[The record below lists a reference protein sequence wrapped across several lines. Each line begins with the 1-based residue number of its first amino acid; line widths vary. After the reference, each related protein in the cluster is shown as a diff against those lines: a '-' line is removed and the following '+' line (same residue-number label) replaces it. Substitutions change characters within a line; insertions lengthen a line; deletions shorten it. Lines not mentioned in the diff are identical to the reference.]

1 MAVMGRGDRLLSRID
16 ETLAARAGALSRGSQ
31 RWLKTMLHAIRTL
44 EVGEEA
50 RTSEPAQRLPAQR
63 EKSAG
68 PREAEGPEDRP
79 PSLEEVVTG
88 EADLREHLSAYPELA
103 DELEGLADIIDM
115 LREAGERRRKR
126 GEKIF
131 REEILGEPPEPE
143 EGEEPT

>member
-1 MAVMGRGDRLLSRID
+1 MAVMGRGDGLLSRID
-16 ETLAARAGALSRGSQ
+16 ETLAARVGGLSPGSQ
-31 RWLKTMLHAIRTL
+31 RWLKTMLHAVRTL
-44 EVGEEA
+44 EVGEEGRA
-50 RTSEPAQRLPAQR
+50 PEAAERRRAEGER
-63 EKSAG
+63 SAG
-68 PREAEGPEDRP
+68 PREVERP
-79 PSLEEVVTG
+79 KGRAPSLEEVVTG

-115 LREAGERRRKR
+115 LREAGERRRRR

>member
-1 MAVMGRGDRLLSRID
+1 MAVMGRGDGRLSRID

-31 RWLKTMLHAIRTL
+31 RWLKTMLHAIRAL

-50 RTSEPAQRLPAQR
+50 RAPERAHELPPQGQRR
-63 EKSAG
+63 AG
-68 PREAEGPEDRP
+68 PREAERPEDRP

-103 DELEGLADIIDM
+103 DELEGLADVIDM
-115 LREAGERRRKR
+115 LREAGERRRKW

-131 REEILGEPPEPE
+131 REEILGEPPEPD
-143 EGEEPT
+143 EGEEPA